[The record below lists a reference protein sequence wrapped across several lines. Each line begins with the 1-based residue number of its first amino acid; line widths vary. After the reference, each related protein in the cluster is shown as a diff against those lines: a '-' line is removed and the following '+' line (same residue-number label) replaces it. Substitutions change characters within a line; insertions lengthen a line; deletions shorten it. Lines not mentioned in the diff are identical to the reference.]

1 MRSHVICSVAA
12 VFAAFMQFATV
23 FAVFAQPLPAIAA
36 QPAGA
41 MATLSATR
49 GILQVTVEARRAI

>member
-1 MRSHVICSVAA
+1 MHSNVICSFAA
-12 VFAAFMQFATV
+12 VFAAFMQFAIV
-23 FAVFAQPLPAIAA
+23 FAVFAQPLPAIAG

-49 GILQVTVEARRAI
+49 GVLQVIVEARRAI

>member
-1 MRSHVICSVAA
+1 MRSNVICSFAA

-23 FAVFAQPLPAIAA
+23 FAVFAQPLPAIAGQA
-36 QPAGA
+36 AGA

-49 GILQVTVEARRAI
+49 GVLQVTVEARRAI